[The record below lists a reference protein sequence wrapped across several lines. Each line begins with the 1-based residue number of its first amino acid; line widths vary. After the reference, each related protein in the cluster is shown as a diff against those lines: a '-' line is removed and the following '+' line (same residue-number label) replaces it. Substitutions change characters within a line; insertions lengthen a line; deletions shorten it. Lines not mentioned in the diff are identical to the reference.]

1 MLEAILLAE
10 LVLIVTLVEKVER
23 IIVPRQITKSLSIQT
38 LATEMAMLE
47 IVM

>member
-23 IIVPRQITKSLSIQT
+23 IIVPRQITKSLSTQV